1 MSTPQA
7 QIKVTLPLRA
17 KEFLESKAQQFGLPV
32 AGFVRHLIIQEIRDM
47 DYPVFQ
53 MSERTEKLAK
63 EAMENRD
70 KAIKVTNLDEFFK
83 NL

>member
-1 MSTPQA
+1 MVTAQT
-7 QIKVTLPLRA
+7 QIKITLPLRA
-17 KEFLESKAQQFGLPV
+17 KEFLESRAQQFGLPV

-53 MSERTEKLAK
+53 ASESTEKAYR
-63 EAMENRD
+63 EAMKNRD